1 SNYSQVNVAALDPA
15 AVLRVWIILAG
26 AAYAAFLLIAYRRRN
41 GDGWLDHALA
51 FCLLA
56 ILEPFTQKYALAVL
70 LWPAVA
76 AAGLM
81 KNPRLRVL
89 IYSATVLALI
99 QPLAQGSNVQRLL
112 QVLGLDF
119 GAAALLTA
127 AIALACLM
135 VGYAAPKCSR
145 DSPRLEPP

>member
-1 SNYSQVNVAALDPA
+1 MRYLTVIDYSQVPDSNYSQVNVAALDPA
-15 AVLRVWIILAG
+15 AVLRVWLILAG

-81 KNPRLRVL
+81 KNPRLRIL
-89 IYSATVLALI
+89 IYCATVLALI
-99 QPLAQGSNVQRLL
+99 QPLVQGSNAQRLL

-119 GAAALLTA
+119 GATALLTA
-127 AIALACLM
+127 AITLACLI
-135 VGYAAPKCSR
+135 R
-145 DSPRLEPP
+145 Q